1 MITREDDAP
10 PIVCVIHASLRRAAS
25 RPEVAERMN
34 RLQGRAVLRSTV
46 GPQAATIDFARGS
59 VHVTHGVAADADLVI
74 SGDLDTMGRP
84 AIAQAEGE
92 PASPAIRGSPSVSP
106 RCWRRHRPETWPEAV
121 DELWSWA
128 EGQDGR
134 PDLLRVVCTDDGVEH
149 VVGEPGG
156 SRVEVHGPAWALLG
170 VFTGADHVGAAALEG
185 RVRVVAEL
193 AVLSTFVGVLARF
206 MLGDEGGRR

>member
-1 MITREDDAP
+1 VITREDDAP
-10 PIVCVIHASLRRAAS
+10 PLVCVIHASLRRAAA

-46 GPQAATIDFARGS
+46 GPQAATIEFARGA
-59 VHVTHGVAADADLVI
+59 VHVTHGVAAGADLVI

-84 AIAQAEGE
+84 GAPKPKVAGVA
-92 PASPAIRGSPSVSP
+92 RHP
-106 RCWRRHRPETWPEAV
+106 RFALGVAKVLEDPPPGTWPEAV
-121 DELWSWA
+121 DEMWAWS

-134 PDLLRVVCTDDGVEH
+134 PQLLRVVCTDDGVEH
-149 VVGEPGG
+149 IVGEPGG
-156 SRVEVHGPAWALLG
+156 SRVEVHGPAWALVG

-185 RVRVVAEL
+185 RVRVVADL
-193 AVLSTFVGVLARF
+193 ATLSTFVGVLSRF